1 MLLGNSLRQTVHTHR
16 ASVHQ
21 TAKLVAALLRIVT
34 VTAGMVG
41 SNGSLPQGFWFMSP
55 AGWLPRTGISCG
67 TLPSAVSYLF
77 LPCHHYNDV
86 MLYITDVWQHW
97 SVYVITKY
105 SYLHLSLPVSALPSF
120 CNDVML
126 YITDVRQHWSVVRRH
141 QVFSAVPVWHGDC
154 HVSMLCHSVVTHHVH
169 DSRQQLYRWSHL
181 YQHHRTGK
189 INIVIVIISYIA
201 CRYHSPSREQLYRWA
216 DLYQHLWDQII
227 Q

>member
-21 TAKLVAALLRIVT
+21 TAKLVAALLRTVR
-34 VTAGMVG
+34 VTAGLVE
-41 SNGSLPQGFWFMSP
+41 SNGSLPPGFWFMSH

-77 LPCHHYNDV
+77 LPCYHYNDV
-86 MLYITDVWQHW
+86 MLYITDVW
-97 SVYVITKY
+97 
-105 SYLHLSLPVSALPSF
+105 
-120 CNDVML
+120 
-126 YITDVRQHWSVVRRH
+126 QHWSVVRRH

-154 HVSMLCHSVVTHHVH
+154 HVSILCHSVVTHHLH
-169 DSRQQLYRWSHL
+169 DSRQQLYRWTHL

-189 INIVIVIISYIA
+189 INIIIVIISYIA
-201 CRYHSPSREQLYRWA
+201 SRYHSPSWQQLYRWT